1 MPSAAPSMN
10 LVHEL
15 NKKAVRL
22 LVAAHRKRKDE
33 PLVLAIWYNRDDPTG
48 DIHLLEVLDQFP
60 GGEDDELLETKFGPS
75 ANLRIVGDLHL
86 ALGSPAQVQS
96 AIRRRDR
103 IMKAIKGGSVV
114 FANRSTLAAKL
125 KQALGL

>member
-1 MPSAAPSMN
+1 MPSAAPSIN
-10 LVHEL
+10 LVNEL
-15 NKKAVRL
+15 NKKAVRQ

-33 PLVLAIWYNRDDPTG
+33 PLILAVWYNLDDPKG
-48 DIHLLEVLDQFP
+48 HIHLLEVLDRFP

-103 IMKAIKGGSVV
+103 IMKAIKGGTVV
-114 FANRSTLAAKL
+114 YANGSAKALKL
-125 KQALGL
+125 KRVLGL